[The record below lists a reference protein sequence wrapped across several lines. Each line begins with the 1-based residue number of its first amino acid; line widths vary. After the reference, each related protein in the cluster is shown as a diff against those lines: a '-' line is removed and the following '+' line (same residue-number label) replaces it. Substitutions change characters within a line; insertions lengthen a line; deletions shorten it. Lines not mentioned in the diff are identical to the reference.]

1 MKHFFICISVVFA
14 VLATSCSENHQVA
27 EKHLSSARILL
38 AQNEFERAKAEL
50 DSINTNYHKSFE
62 QRKAGVLLLDS
73 IRRAE
78 NAFLIDE
85 VDSKLEELA
94 PVLEQ
99 LKTDFVFQKDEKYQE
114 TGAYVPKTTAGSGV
128 LAYTTL
134 HSGVEEDGRVYL
146 ESIFIGGQKHNKITV
161 KSGDATAESLVVEGD
176 GYIHRFTD
184 LGKSYEVIRLIGAN
198 ENGVAKFI
206 ADNAKSAISVQL
218 TGSHTASYTLPQNIK
233 NAIAKSQELSSCML
247 LIDSL
252 KSEKEKAEFKNYYLD
267 NGKQTT
273 TPVVE

>member
-1 MKHFFICISVVFA
+1 MKHFFICISVLLAAF
-14 VLATSCSENHQVA
+14 ATSCSESHEAA
-27 EKHLSSARILL
+27 EKHLSNARTLL
-38 AQNEFERAKAEL
+38 SQSEFERAKAEL
-50 DSINTNYHKSFE
+50 DSINTNYPKSFE

-78 NAFLIDE
+78 NNFLIAE
-85 VDSKLEELA
+85 VDSKLQELA
-94 PVLEQ
+94 PTLE
-99 LKTDFVFQKDEKYQE
+99 KFKADFVFQKDEKYQE

-134 HSGVEEDGRVYL
+134 HSGVEEDGRIYL

-161 KSGDATAESLVVEGD
+161 KSGNAIAESLVVEGD

-184 LGKSYEVIRLIGAN
+184 LGKTYEVIRLIGAN

-206 ADNAKSAISVQL
+206 AENAKSAISVQL

-233 NAIAKSQELSSCML
+233 NAITKSHELSSYML
-247 LIDSL
+247 LVDSL
-252 KSEKEKAEFKNYYLD
+252 KTEKEKAEFKNYYLD
-267 NGKQTT
+267 NGKKSEV
-273 TPVVE
+273 PVNE